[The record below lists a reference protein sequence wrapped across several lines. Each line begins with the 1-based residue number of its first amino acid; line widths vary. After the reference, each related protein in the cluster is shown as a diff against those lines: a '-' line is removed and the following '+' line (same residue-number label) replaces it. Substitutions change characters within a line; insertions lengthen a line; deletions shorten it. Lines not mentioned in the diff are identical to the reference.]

1 MLTQFH
7 VATRGHSASVWCSN
21 RMAGEFLDAVHASGS
36 GREGVCMKLH
46 AAFAFALF
54 GSLSATSSAQVISGR
69 LFEAGSSR
77 PVDAAVVSLLATG
90 RSVLSVESD
99 SAGYFR
105 VPVSRPGWYGLRVER
120 LGYATASTDSLEVRA
135 HENVEIVIRL
145 GVTALPLEPLI
156 VVERRTSVG
165 FRTEFQRR
173 FEAGRRSGQGWFV
186 TRETLDSAGPVPVTS
201 VLGRQP
207 LLTVQ
212 SGADGRAWPVS
223 LSHGGCAPT
232 LYLNGARLTFAAGE
246 SLDDFL
252 STDNLE
258 GIEIYRNRMETPPEY
273 VGIGQ
278 CGAIVFWTR
287 GGDPARRQGLWRL
300 LAAGGAVLG
309 MVVLFVVS

>member
-1 MLTQFH
+1 
-7 VATRGHSASVWCSN
+7 
-21 RMAGEFLDAVHASGS
+21 
-36 GREGVCMKLH
+36 MKFH
-46 AAFAFALF
+46 AALVFALI
-54 GSLSATSSAQVISGR
+54 GSVSTTSSAQVISGR
-69 LFEAGSSR
+69 VLESGSNR
-77 PVDAAVVSLLATG
+77 PVGAAVVSLLAGG
-90 RSVLSVESD
+90 RSLLSVQSD

-105 VPVSRPGWYGLRVER
+105 VPVPRPAWYRLHVER
-120 LGYATASTDSLEVRA
+120 LGYAGASTDSLEIGS

-145 GVTALPLEPLI
+145 GVTAVPLEPLM
-156 VVERRTSVG
+156 VVEHRTSVA

-186 TRETLDSAGPVPVTS
+186 TRETLDSAGPVPITS

-212 SGADGRAWPVS
+212 YGRDGRAWPVS
-223 LSHGGCAPT
+223 LSHGSGTNEDGYNGVGCVPT
-232 LYLNGARLTFAAGE
+232 LYLNGARLTFGPAE

-258 GIEIYRNRMETPPEY
+258 GIEMYRNRMETPPEY

-287 GGDPARRQGLWRL
+287 AGDPGRRQGFWRL

-309 MVVLFVVS
+309 MVVLFVVN